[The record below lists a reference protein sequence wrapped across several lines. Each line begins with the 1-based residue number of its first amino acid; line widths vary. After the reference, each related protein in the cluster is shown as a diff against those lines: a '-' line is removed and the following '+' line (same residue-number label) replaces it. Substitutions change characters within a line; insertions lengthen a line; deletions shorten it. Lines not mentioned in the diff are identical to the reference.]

1 MTKAQ
6 ARSLANECVNTLIDA
21 GVLEEQRDFFALDL
35 MTESICTAYAHHR
48 NRNHTPMNE

>member
-1 MTKAQ
+1 MAKLTSMTKEQ

-35 MTESICTAYAHHR
+35 LTERILVNMKT
-48 NRNHTPMNE
+48 NEND